1 MITEWNIW
9 NTQQFCQKYF
19 EHRHR
24 GLGVSFWYS
33 PSLLSSGFGQPSGYS
48 CVPQTLYKKEQS
60 KDFDGKFLFLQSLT
74 SLFIATWFPLHKTS
88 VPPSFDTIEECITL
102 EWANDVSIYQT
113 NKRIHVMENW
123 KMLAYK
129 IKDLNM
135 NPVRGLEIKILACPS
150 KGLIWCP
157 IWCPA
162 VWLPIYNNVAEIT
175 RQLLCWWSLIWS
187 SQRCNDVSLECLVSI
202 LLLVSMSVSQ
212 GCHNKALLKPQ
223 KCAVLR
229 FLRIDI
235 QNQGAGPAPSE
246 TSRGGSFLALSSF
259 WWPQVS
265 LGLWGNF
272 TLRLYLHT
280 IIFLLLHSPSVCLCP
295 NCSPYTNKVI
305 WTSS

>member
-135 NPVRGLEIKILACPS
+135 NPVRGPEIKILACPS

-187 SQRCNDVSLECLVSI
+187 SQRNLTKEEEWKHLQHPSSSLVAAVNHLKNARHNLEADSLSCI
-202 LLLVSMSVSQ
+202 LTAWNVDL
-212 GCHNKALLKPQ
+212 
-223 KCAVLR
+223 
-229 FLRIDI
+229 
-235 QNQGAGPAPSE
+235 
-246 TSRGGSFLALSSF
+246 
-259 WWPQVS
+259 
-265 LGLWGNF
+265 
-272 TLRLYLHT
+272 
-280 IIFLLLHSPSVCLCP
+280 
-295 NCSPYTNKVI
+295 
-305 WTSS
+305 